1 MRAGKLDRTITLQ
14 VYTRTGTTP
23 GGAPIMSWADVA
35 TVRAQIIQASIDEYQ
50 RAYGE
55 GSNTAIIFRIR
66 WLDDITVEH
75 RVAYDGRHLNIR
87 ETKEIGRRKGLEL
100 RCEEVRA

>member
-1 MRAGKLDRTITLQ
+1 MCCTRLDF
-14 VYTRTGTTP
+14 
-23 GGAPIMSWADVA
+23 A
-35 TVRAQIIQASIDEYQ
+35 TVRAQIIQASTEEYL

-55 GSNTAIIFRIR
+55 GGNTAIIFRLR
-66 WLDDITVEH
+66 WLDGVTVAH
-75 RVAYDGRHLNIR
+75 HVSFDGKTLNIR